1 MHSIHVTREQ
11 LSKIIVDGT
20 DFSAEQVAWMLPPA
34 SKGDHQ
40 NVDSMVKLLAALAT
54 LCDAT
59 VESFGPLAPEPRSEL
74 QARLLELKPL
84 FWIGRC
90 GSRLLQGNTLSINS
104 HLENLS
110 ELAMYLFV
118 VVRHKNDAGKIAH
131 LLPRITVSSL
141 MSMIKSHFV
150 SVAHAIID
158 KIEEW
163 SVLHISILPCS
174 IYR

>member
-54 LCDAT
+54 LCDVT
-59 VESFGPLAPEPRSEL
+59 VESFGPLAPEPRSAL

-90 GSRLLQGNTLSINS
+90 GSRLL
-104 HLENLS
+104 
-110 ELAMYLFV
+110 
-118 VVRHKNDAGKIAH
+118 
-131 LLPRITVSSL
+131 
-141 MSMIKSHFV
+141 
-150 SVAHAIID
+150 
-158 KIEEW
+158 
-163 SVLHISILPCS
+163 
-174 IYR
+174 